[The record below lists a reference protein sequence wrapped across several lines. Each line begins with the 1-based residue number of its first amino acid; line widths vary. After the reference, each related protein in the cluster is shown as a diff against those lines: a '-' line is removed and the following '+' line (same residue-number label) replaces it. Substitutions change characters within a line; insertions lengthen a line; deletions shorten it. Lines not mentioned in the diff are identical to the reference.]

1 MKRFIVASLL
11 MLAVTAGPAA
21 AMPDEYDDT
30 QSHPLRVAAYL
41 VYPIGFTAE
50 WLVFRPFHYLIS
62 RPYLEAVFGHFPHQE
77 VGTVH

>member
-21 AMPDEYDDT
+21 AVPDNYDDT

-41 VYPIGFTAE
+41 IYPIAYTAE
-50 WLVFRPFHYLIS
+50 WLVLRPFHYIIS
-62 RPYLEAVFGHFPHQE
+62 RPHLEPVFGHFPHQE